1 MVVVDLSEAEPLGLL
16 EKIESSKPTLISVTL
31 GLAIF
36 WGRGSAF
43 AEVCFVAAFFALLAL
58 YVNSRYLR
66 RSLNIDSE
74 AILSIEAEPTV
85 EWRVFDMN
93 QEFVREG
100 AGSEQFHVPVS
111 VFYATCSVPF
121 FLLPKKWHSWMKQ
134 SRLFAYKPHM
144 EYIYI
149 VMKQNE
155 ADIVNTELRLDNF
168 SAIGENLEEFNYP
181 MLFIWAP
188 IYNWRHWIWPDW
200 FEIFSPRAEQL

>member
-1 MVVVDLSEAEPLGLL
+1 MVVVDLTETKRPGLL
-16 EKIESSKPTLISVTL
+16 AKIEELKPALVGVTVGMSFL
-31 GLAIF
+31 
-36 WGRGSAF
+36 WGRDSA
-43 AEVCFVAAFFALLAL
+43 VATVYLVNAFFVLLVL

-66 RSLNIDSE
+66 RSINIDRE

-85 EWRVFDMN
+85 AWRVFDMN
-93 QEFVREG
+93 QDFIKEG
-100 AGSEQFHVPVS
+100 TGSEQIPVPVS
-111 VFYATCSVPF
+111 VFYKTCSLPYSFV
-121 FLLPKKWHSWMKQ
+121 PKKWHSWLKQ
-134 SRLFAYKPHM
+134 SRLFGYKPHM

-168 SAIGENLEEFNYP
+168 SAIGESLEEFNYP

-188 IYNWRHWIWPDW
+188 IYNSRHWIWPDW

>member
-1 MVVVDLSEAEPLGLL
+1 MVIVDLSETRPLGFL
-16 EKIESSKPTLISVTL
+16 EKIENQKLTVISITL
-31 GLAIF
+31 GLAFF
-36 WGRGSAF
+36 WGRDSALPEVSF
-43 AEVCFVAAFFALLAL
+43 AAAFFVLLAL

-66 RSLNIDSE
+66 RSINIDSE

-85 EWRVFDMN
+85 AWQVFDMN
-93 QEFVREG
+93 QDFVKEG
-100 AGSEQFHVPVS
+100 TGSEQFHVPVS

-155 ADIVNTELRLDNF
+155 AATVNTELRLDKF
-168 SAIGENLEEFNYP
+168 SAVGENLEEFNYP

-200 FEIFSPRAEQL
+200 FEIFFPRAEQL